1 MKSLSKLH
9 PYFLRHKWKLIAGM
23 VFVVISN
30 VFGILPPQLI
40 RESVDLIVANIEE
53 IRTSNAAD
61 ASALRLS
68 LSKQLLYF
76 AVMVL
81 VFSLAKGLF
90 MFFMRQTIIVMS
102 RWIEFELKNDLFI
115 KYQQLTA
122 AFYQRNTTGDL
133 MARLSEDVGKVRM
146 YVGPALMYGIN
157 LVVLFIIVIAAMLR
171 VNTTL
176 TMYVL
181 LPLPLLSVAIYY
193 VNSIILTRSTAIQ
206 QQLGRINT
214 FAQETYSGIRVI
226 KTYGL
231 EKRFRQLFGEEVGEF
246 KRKSLQLA
254 KADAL
259 FFPLTLLLIGVSTIL
274 TIFVGGLQVAKGEIT
289 PGNIAEFVIYVNML
303 TWPVTSVGWVA
314 SIVQQAAASQ
324 ERINQIMSEMPD
336 FEIDKGIVL
345 NNLTNITYE
354 QLSFTY
360 PGQTTQV
367 LKEVSFEV
375 QSGQTLGIVGKTGSG
390 KSTIAQLLL
399 RLYDPQTGEIGV
411 NGTDLK
417 KLHLGAWRTSV
428 GYVPQDVFLFSDTI
442 FNNIA
447 FGKVGATESEVW
459 QAAHLAALEDTIA
472 SFPDGMQTLL
482 GERGVTLSGGQKQRV
497 AIARA
502 LLKQPS
508 LYVFDDCLS
517 ALDAATEKEVLQNL
531 RLLSQ
536 PCTSVIISHR
546 ISSVAHAHQI
556 LVLEQGSIV
565 ERGTHEQLLALQG
578 IYASLHERQLM
589 QVG

>member
-1 MKSLSKLH
+1 MKSLVHLH
-9 PYFLRHKWKLIAGM
+9 PYFFRHKWKLIAGI

-30 VFGILPPQLI
+30 IFGILPPQLI
-40 RESVDLIVANIEE
+40 RKSVDLIVENIEQIKRSDE
-53 IRTSNAAD
+53 LVATELRSN
-61 ASALRLS
+61 LS
-68 LSKQLLYF
+68 HDLLYF
-76 AVMVL
+76 ALMVL

-102 RWIEFELKNDLFI
+102 RWIEFELKNDLYN

-122 AFYQRNTTGDL
+122 YFFQRHSTGDL

-157 LVVLFIIVIAAMLR
+157 LIVLFVIVIATMWR
-171 VNTTL
+171 VNATL
-176 TMYVL
+176 TLYVL

-193 VNSIILTRSTAIQ
+193 VNNIILTRSTAIQ
-206 QQLGRINT
+206 QQLGRINAI
-214 FAQETYSGIRVI
+214 AQESYSGIRVI

-231 EKRFRQLFGEEVGEF
+231 ETRFMQLFQKEVSAY
-246 KRKSLQLA
+246 KNKSLDLA

-314 SIVQQAAASQ
+314 SMVQQAAASQ
-324 ERINQIMSEMPD
+324 TRINAIMAEVPEFKSDEGATLEATGNVVFNQVSFSYP
-336 FEIDKGIVL
+336 
-345 NNLTNITYE
+345 NNQEWALR
-354 QLSFTY
+354 
-360 PGQTTQV
+360 
-367 LKEVSFEV
+367 EVSFEIKP
-375 QSGQTLGIVGKTGSG
+375 SQTLGIVGRTGSG

-399 RLYDPQTGEIGV
+399 RLYDPQQGAVTIG
-411 NGTDLK
+411 GSDLK
-417 KLHLGAWRTSV
+417 TGHLSHWRSAV

-447 FGKVGATESEVW
+447 FGKVGASEEEVW
-459 QAAHLAALEDTIA
+459 QAARMAALESTINQ
-472 SFPDGMQTLL
+472 FPDGMNTLL

-502 LLKQPS
+502 LLKEPA
-508 LYVFDDCLS
+508 LFVFDDCLS
-517 ALDAATEKEVLQNL
+517 ALDASTEKEVLQNI
-531 RLLSQ
+531 RELSK
-536 PCTSVIISHR
+536 PCTSIIISHR
-546 ISSVAHAHQI
+546 ISSVAHADMI
-556 LVLEQGSIV
+556 LVLDQGQIAEQ
-565 ERGTHEQLLALQG
+565 GTHEQLIALQG
-578 IYASLHERQLM
+578 IYASLNERQL
-589 QVG
+589 VHA

>member
-1 MKSLSKLH
+1 MKSLRTLR
-9 PYFLRHKWKLIAGM
+9 PYFLRHKWKLVAGV

-40 RESVDLIVANIEE
+40 RQSVDLIVANIQQ
-53 IRTSNAAD
+53 IRD
-61 ASALRLS
+61 ASTSEAQVLRND

-76 AVMVL
+76 ALMVL

-102 RWIEFELKNDLFI
+102 RWIEFELKNDLYI

-122 AFYQRNTTGDL
+122 HFYQRNTTGDL
-133 MARLSEDVGKVRM
+133 MSRLSEDVGKVRM

-157 LVVLFIIVIAAMLR
+157 LVVLFVIVIAAMLR

-176 TMYVL
+176 TLYVL
-181 LPLPLLSVAIYY
+181 LPLPLLSVTIYY

-231 EKRFRQLFGEEVGEF
+231 EKRFRQLFGKEVSDF
-246 KRKSLQLA
+246 KHKSLQLA

-274 TIFVGGLQVAKGEIT
+274 TIFIGGMQVAKGEIT

-324 ERINQIMSEMPD
+324 ERINQILNEVPEYEVD
-336 FEIDKGIVL
+336 RGALL
-345 NNLTNITYE
+345 NNPFKIEFRN
-354 QLSFTY
+354 LSFAY
-360 PGQTTQV
+360 PGESNVV
-367 LKEVSFEV
+367 LDHLNFSLL
-375 QSGQTLGIVGKTGSG
+375 SGQTLGIVGKTGSG

-399 RLYDPQTGEIGV
+399 RLYDPQAGEV
-411 NGTDLK
+411 LLDETNLK
-417 KLHLGAWRTSV
+417 SVHLGAWRTAV

-447 FGKVGATESEVW
+447 FGKVGATEEEVW
-459 QAAHLAALEDTIA
+459 QAARMAALEETIT
-472 SFPDGMQTLL
+472 SFPDGMHTLL

-502 LLKQPS
+502 LIKKPS

-531 RLLSQ
+531 RLLAQ
-536 PCTSVIISHR
+536 PSTSVIISHR
-546 ISSVAHAHQI
+546 ISSVAHAHLI
-556 LVLEQGSIV
+556 LVLDQGRVV
-565 ERGTHEQLLALQG
+565 ERGTHDQLLAQQG
-578 IYASLHERQLM
+578 IYASLHERQQL
-589 QVG
+589 QS

>member
-9 PYFLRHKWKLIAGM
+9 PYFLRHKWKLIAGI

-40 RESVDLIVANIEE
+40 RESVDLIVANIEQ
-53 IRTSNAAD
+53 IRSASEVEAA
-61 ASALRLS
+61 ALRAS

-102 RWIEFELKNDLFI
+102 RWIEFELKNDLYNKF
-115 KYQQLTA
+115 QQLTA
-122 AFYQRNTTGDL
+122 YFFQRQTTGDL

-157 LVVLFIIVIAAMLR
+157 LVVLFVIVIAAMWR
-171 VNTTL
+171 VNATL
-176 TMYVL
+176 TLYVL
-181 LPLPLLSVAIYY
+181 LPLPVLSVAIYY

-214 FAQETYSGIRVI
+214 FAQESYSGVRVI

-231 EKRFRQLFGEEVGEF
+231 EQRFRKLFGKEVASF
-246 KRKSLQLA
+246 KEKSLELA

-274 TIFVGGLQVAKGEIT
+274 TVFIGGLQVAKGEIT

-324 ERINQIMSEMPD
+324 ERINQIMAEVPE
-336 FEIDKGIVL
+336 FEVQTGQKLQTTSSIAFNEV
-345 NNLTNITYE
+345 
-354 QLSFTY
+354 SFAY
-360 PGQTTQV
+360 PGQEEQV
-367 LKEVSFEV
+367 LKEVSFRLHP
-375 QSGQTLGIVGKTGSG
+375 GQTLGIVGKTGSG

-399 RLYDPQTGEIGV
+399 RLYDPQLGTIEIDGI
-411 NGTDLK
+411 DLK
-417 KLHLGAWRTSV
+417 KGHLSHLRATV

-447 FGKVGATESEVW
+447 FGKVGASEEEVW
-459 QAAHLAALEDTIA
+459 KAARMAALEDTIKQ
-472 SFPDGMQTLL
+472 FPEGMNTLL

-502 LLKQPS
+502 LLKQPD

-517 ALDAATEKEVLQNL
+517 ALDAGTEKEVLQNL
-531 RLLSQ
+531 KELSK
-536 PCTSVIISHR
+536 PCTSIIISHR
-546 ISSVAHAHQI
+546 ISSVAHADLI
-556 LVLEQGSIV
+556 LVLDQGQIVEQGK
-565 ERGTHEQLLALQG
+565 HEQLLALQG
-578 IYASLHERQLM
+578 IYASLHERQLV
-589 QVG
+589 QA

>member
-1 MKSLSKLH
+1 MKSLRKLR
-9 PYFLRHKWKLIAGM
+9 PYFLRHKWKLVAGV

-40 RESVDLIVANIEE
+40 RESVDLIVVNIQQ
-53 IRTSNAAD
+53 IRD
-61 ASALRLS
+61 ASTSEAQVLRND

-76 AVMVL
+76 ALMVL

-102 RWIEFELKNDLFI
+102 RWIEYELKNDLYI

-122 AFYQRNTTGDL
+122 HFYQRNTTGDL
-133 MARLSEDVGKVRM
+133 MSRLSEDVGKVRM

-171 VNTTL
+171 VNATL
-176 TMYVL
+176 TFYVL
-181 LPLPLLSVAIYY
+181 LPLPLLSVTIYY

-231 EKRFRQLFGEEVGEF
+231 EKRFRQLFGREVGDF
-246 KRKSLQLA
+246 KHKSLQLA

-274 TIFVGGLQVAKGEIT
+274 TIFIGGMQVAKGEIT

-324 ERINQIMSEMPD
+324 ERINQ
-336 FEIDKGIVL
+336 VL
-345 NNLTNITYE
+345 NEVPEYE
-354 QLSFTY
+354 VDRGAYLNNPSKIEFRNLSFSY
-360 PGQTTQV
+360 PGESNMV
-367 LKEVSFEV
+367 LEHLNFSLLR
-375 QSGQTLGIVGKTGSG
+375 GQTLGIVGKTGSG

-399 RLYDPQTGEIGV
+399 RLYDPKEGEV
-411 NGTDLK
+411 LLDETNLK
-417 KLHLGAWRTSV
+417 SVQLGSWRMAV

-447 FGKVGATESEVW
+447 FGKVGATEAEVW
-459 QAAHLAALEDTIA
+459 QAARMAALEDTIA
-472 SFPDGMQTLL
+472 SFPEGMHTLL

-502 LLKQPS
+502 LIKKPS

-531 RLLSQ
+531 RLLTHPS
-536 PCTSVIISHR
+536 TSVIISHR
-546 ISSVAHAHQI
+546 ISSVAHAHLI
-556 LVLEQGSIV
+556 LVLDHGRVV
-565 ERGTHEQLLALQG
+565 ERGTHDQLIAQQG
-578 IYASLHERQLM
+578 IYASLHERQQL
-589 QVG
+589 QA